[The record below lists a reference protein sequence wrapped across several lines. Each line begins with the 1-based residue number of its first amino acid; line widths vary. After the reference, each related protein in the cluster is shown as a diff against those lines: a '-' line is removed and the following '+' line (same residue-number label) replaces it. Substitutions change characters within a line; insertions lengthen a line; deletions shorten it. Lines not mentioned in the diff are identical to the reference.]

1 VLVPGGELGL
11 VPWHAA
17 RREVGGSPR
26 FACQDAIFCYAPSAR
41 QFVEASRRRPRP
53 WPQAPVLI
61 GDGDQSLHGAAAEIG
76 YLYTAHY
83 DGGKVFGAVHET
95 LGAGVPG
102 ARMARPGDVLAA
114 LPGGGSPGASLLH
127 FGCHGRV
134 TVPVLDASLRL
145 GVDEANREVAVSLRD
160 ILGQAR
166 TARATGAGA
175 AGGLVVLAACLT
187 DVTEADYDEA
197 LTLASAFLA
206 AGGSGV
212 IAARWAVPDAA
223 TAVFMAAFHQFLNGS
238 AADPAA
244 ALRDA
249 QLWMLDPG
257 REVPG
262 DWPDELADS
271 AAMLADTLAAAESW
285 AAFTYQGR

>member
-17 RREVGGSPR
+17 RRELDGSPR
-26 FACQDAIFCYAPSAR
+26 FACQDATFCYAPSAR
-41 QFVEASRRRPRP
+41 QFVETSRRRPRP
-53 WPQAPVLI
+53 WALAPVLI
-61 GDGDQSLHGAAAEIG
+61 GDGDQSLYGAAAEIG
-76 YLYTAHY
+76 YLYRAHY
-83 DGGKVFGAVHET
+83 DRGKVF
-95 LGAGVPG
+95 GAGVPG

-114 LPGGGSPGASLLH
+114 LPRGRSPGASLLH

-134 TVPVLDASLRL
+134 AVPVLEASLRL
-145 GVDEANREVAVSLRD
+145 GADDAGREVAVSLRN

-166 TARATGAGA
+166 AARASGEDA

-197 LTLASAFLA
+197 LTLATAFLA

-212 IAARWAVPDAA
+212 VAARWAVPDAA
-223 TAVFMAAFHQFLNGS
+223 TAVFMAVFHQFLNAG

-257 REVPG
+257 RGVPG
-262 DWPDELADS
+262 DWPDVLADS
-271 AAMLADTLAAAESW
+271 AAMLAGTLAAAESW